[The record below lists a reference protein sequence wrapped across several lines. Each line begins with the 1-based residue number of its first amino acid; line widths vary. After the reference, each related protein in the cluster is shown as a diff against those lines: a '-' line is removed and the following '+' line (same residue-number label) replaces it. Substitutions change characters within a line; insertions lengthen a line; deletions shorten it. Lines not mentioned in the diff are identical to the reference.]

1 MSQSTQPYWQTYNLL
16 PRALALSVVATGG
29 TAVVAI
35 TGPISGGYIANPPNA
50 ASQGIGAAENL
61 YVDMVGTP
69 GSTDA
74 TGNGTT
80 SVLGNGASFTLPAL
94 AAGVTVKVNA
104 ATSGHKFTG
113 TVW

>member
-50 ASQGIGAAENL
+50 ASQGTG
-61 YVDMVGTP
+61 
-69 GSTDA
+69 A